1 MYVKKKLTAKWL
13 LFPISLNSLLN
24 KKFTHQAS
32 ACAIASGFWPKY
44 CSIVLRL
51 HVPEAYNHM
60 QPILWLK
67 VQTRLCSSRARCALA
82 PNFCS
87 WVTRKSEIF
96 HTNHMLGSL
105 DFTGAE
111 DWAPFNVPWSTAL
124 ANTKTYRL
132 HSNFICIKFK
142 SQVLN

>member
-1 MYVKKKLTAKWL
+1 MYQKHITICNLYYEL
-13 LFPISLNSLLN
+13 
-24 KKFTHQAS
+24 KFKQ
-32 ACAIASGFWPKY
+32 G
-44 CSIVLRL
+44 
-51 HVPEAYNHM
+51 
-60 QPILWLK
+60 
-67 VQTRLCSSRARCALA
+67 CALA
-82 PNFCS
+82 EPGVPWRLTLICS